1 MKFVICICTYNRNL
15 SLLRCLKSINN
26 LYVVRNI
33 KIEIVIVD
41 NTIEYSSFKLVKKLK
56 KSFKY
61 KIIQS
66 HEKKR
71 GVVYARNK
79 CLNEAKKINPKFVC
93 FFDDDC
99 VVDRFWLKNVFKV
112 MKFTGAEIVTGPQL
126 PLKKKYLHFSN
137 KINYSQFFE
146 KTYKKDT
153 IKRVNWASSNNVFLE
168 YNIIK
173 KHKLIF
179 DKILNKFG
187 LGEDQLFFSKIDSY
201 GYKIYWSKTIKV
213 FENIHNHRLKL
224 DWLIRRSFRL
234 GVAGYYIDISVYG
247 KTKGFIMNYL
257 KCIYYFTK
265 ASLYILL
272 FFKHKLRIQIL
283 NFFSRFYGRLIGP
296 FMLKKIDFFKK

>member
-1 MKFVICICTYNRNL
+1 MKLVICICTYNRNL

-26 LYVVRNI
+26 LYVVPNI
-33 KIEIVIVD
+33 KIEVVVVD
-41 NTIEYSSFKLVKKLK
+41 NAIKYPSFKLVKKLK

-79 CLNEAKKINPKFVC
+79 CLNEAKKINPKFIC

-153 IKRVNWASSNNVFLE
+153 IKRVNWAASNNVFLK
-168 YNIIK
+168 YDIIK
-173 KHKLIF
+173 KHNLIF
-179 DKILNKFG
+179 DKTLNKFG
-187 LGEDQLFFSKIDSY
+187 IGEDQLFFSKIDSY

-213 FENIHNHRLKL
+213 FESIHEHRLNLK
-224 DWLIRRSFRL
+224 WLVERSFRL
-234 GVAGYYIDISVYG
+234 GVLGHHIDMSIYG
-247 KTKGFIMNYL
+247 KFTGFVINYL
-257 KCIYYFTK
+257 KSVYYFTK
-265 ASLYILL
+265 AFGYIFL
-272 FFKHKLRIQIL
+272 FFNIKYRTRVI
-283 NFFSRFYGRLIGP
+283 NCFSRFFGRLIGP
-296 FMLKKIDFFKK
+296 FILKKINFFKK